1 MSDQNRGKIPTIH
14 DVARIA
20 GVGIGTVSRVI
31 NHSTGV
37 KPATRQRVQAAIEEL
52 RYSPNLIARSMI
64 SRNTGAIGIIV
75 PFFTRPFFIEVLQG
89 AVAAITHM
97 GRELVL
103 YNVETNDQRDRYFRD
118 LPGQRKVDGLLVI
131 SLSPDDVAASAFR
144 QAGMPVVLV
153 DAYHP
158 LLTSLVVDN
167 IEGAYQA
174 VKCLIAHG
182 HRRIGF
188 INGVTEGNFR
198 FNQAND
204 RLIGLHRAIGEAGL
218 LFEPELVL
226 TAPWDRQGGK
236 QAALQLLARA
246 DRPTAIFAASD
257 VQAIGVLEA
266 ARSLHLSVPA
276 DLSLIGY
283 DDIEMAEVLELS
295 TVQQPMKRMGEL
307 GVQKLLACIGGTADG
322 EFLPELIRLQPSL
335 MMRHTVIH
343 TAPNV

>member
-1 MSDQNRGKIPTIH
+1 MNEQNRGRVPTIH

-20 GVGIGTVSRVI
+20 GVGVGTVSRVI
-31 NHSTGV
+31 NNNTGV
-37 KPATRQRVQAAIEEL
+37 KPATRQRVQAAIDEL

-64 SRNTGAIGIIV
+64 SRSTGAIGIIV
-75 PFFTRPFFIEVLQG
+75 PFFTRPFFIEVLRG
-89 AVAAITHM
+89 VVEAITRM

-103 YNVETNDQRDRYFRD
+103 YNVETNDQRDRYFRE

-131 SLSPDDVAASAFR
+131 SLPPDDAAATAFR

-153 DAYHP
+153 DAYNP

-174 VKCLIAHG
+174 VKYLIAHG

-188 INGVTEGNFR
+188 INGIIEGNFH

-226 TAPWDRQGGK
+226 TSAWDRQGGR
-236 QAALQLLARA
+236 QAALQLLTRA

-266 ARSLHLSVPA
+266 ARSLHLSVPG

-295 TVQQPMKRMGEL
+295 TIQQPMKHMGEL
-307 GVQKLLACIGGTADG
+307 GVQKLNALIEDSADG
-322 EFLPELIRLQPSL
+322 ESAPELIRLQPSL
-335 MMRHTVIH
+335 KVRHTVAH
-343 TAPNV
+343 LNA

>member
-1 MSDQNRGKIPTIH
+1 
-14 DVARIA
+14 
-20 GVGIGTVSRVI
+20 
-31 NHSTGV
+31 
-37 KPATRQRVQAAIEEL
+37 
-52 RYSPNLIARSMI
+52 
-64 SRNTGAIGIIV
+64 
-75 PFFTRPFFIEVLQG
+75 
-89 AVAAITHM
+89 
-97 GRELVL
+97 
-103 YNVETNDQRDRYFRD
+103 
-118 LPGQRKVDGLLVI
+118 
-131 SLSPDDVAASAFR
+131 
-144 QAGMPVVLV
+144 PVVLV

-188 INGVTEGNFR
+188 INGITEGDFR

-218 LFEPELVL
+218 LFEPDLVL
-226 TAPWDRQGGK
+226 TASWDRQGGK
-236 QAALQLLARA
+236 QAALQLLTRA

-266 ARSLHLSVPA
+266 ARFLHLSVPG

-295 TVQQPMKRMGEL
+295 TILQPMKHMGEL
-307 GVQKLLACIGGTADG
+307 GVQALTACIEGAADG
-322 EFLPELIRLQPSL
+322 EAPPELIRLQPSL
-335 MMRHTVIH
+335 MMRHTVAH
-343 TAPNV
+343 AAPHA

>member
-1 MSDQNRGKIPTIH
+1 MNDQNRGRAPTIH

-31 NHSTGV
+31 NNSTGV
-37 KPATRQRVQAAIEEL
+37 KPATRQRVQAAIDEL

-64 SRNTGAIGIIV
+64 SRSTGAIGIIV

-89 AVAAITHM
+89 VVAAITRM

-103 YNVETNDQRDRYFRD
+103 YNVETNDQRDRYFRE

-131 SLSPDDVAASAFR
+131 SLPPDDVTASAFR

-153 DAYHP
+153 DAYNP

-174 VKCLIAHG
+174 VRCLIAHG

-188 INGVTEGNFR
+188 INGITEGNFH

-204 RLIGLHRAIGEAGL
+204 RLIGLHRALGEASL

-226 TAPWDRQGGK
+226 TSTWDRQGGK
-236 QAALQLLARA
+236 QAALQLLTRA

-266 ARSLHLSVPA
+266 ARSLHLSVPG

-307 GVQKLLACIGGTADG
+307 GVQK
-322 EFLPELIRLQPSL
+322 
-335 MMRHTVIH
+335 
-343 TAPNV
+343 